1 MTTCFYLKEIK
12 MDQNKNTQILV
23 IGGPNA
29 GKTHYGGQLYGR
41 LMDRSGHYSITTPP
55 KDLTIF
61 REVLECL
68 NDGKSAGHT
77 SVGSNTRLELAL
89 EDKQKNKIVFS
100 FPDYGGEQVLKIVN
114 DRKITSTWQHD
125 IDNCDSWMLFV
136 RLDEILPVE
145 DITNRLPDEAILKS
159 RTNGEVA
166 FVLSEQAFFVD
177 LLQILMQVKVVS
189 THMHVQNPRL
199 TIVLSCWDLLQ
210 DTEKKLLP
218 EEVLI
223 LRMPMLHSYLVNT
236 WAVSSLNV
244 IGLSSTGR
252 TLSAEIGDKE
262 YIKKGP
268 EAFGFLITPDGKEE
282 TDLTITIA
290 QAIGK

>member
-1 MTTCFYLKEIK
+1 
-12 MDQNKNTQILV
+12 MDQNKSNQILV

-41 LMDRSGHYSITTPP
+41 LMDRSGYYSITTPP
-55 KDLTIF
+55 KDLTVF

-68 NDGKSAGHT
+68 NNGKSAGHT

-89 EDKQKNKIVFS
+89 EDTQKNKIIFS

-114 DRKITSTWQHD
+114 DRKITSTWQND
-125 IDNCDSWMLFV
+125 IDNCDSWMLFI

-145 DITNRLPDEAILKS
+145 DVTNRLPDEAILKS
-159 RTNGEVA
+159 RTKGEVT
-166 FVLSEQAFFVD
+166 FTLSEPAFYVD
-177 LLQILMQVKVVS
+177 LLQILMQVKGVS
-189 THMHVQNPRL
+189 THKHVDTPRL

-218 EEVLI
+218 DEVLK
-223 LRMPMLHSYLVNT
+223 LRMPMLHSYLLNT
-236 WAVSSLNV
+236 WTGFSFNV

-268 EAFGFLITPDGKEE
+268 EAFGFLITPEGKEE
-282 TDLTITIA
+282 ADLTITIA
-290 QAIGK
+290 KAIGKY